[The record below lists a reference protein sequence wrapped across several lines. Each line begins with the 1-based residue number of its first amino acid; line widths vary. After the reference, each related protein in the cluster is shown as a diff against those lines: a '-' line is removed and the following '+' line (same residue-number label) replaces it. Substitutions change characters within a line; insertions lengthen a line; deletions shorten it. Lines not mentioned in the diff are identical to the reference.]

1 MPERFLANNRQVC
14 FRLLLFSFPVNTNTD
29 EWKEKWRVIV
39 IQAVI
44 MAGGSGTRLRPLTCD
59 LPKPMVPVLNRP
71 VMSYTVDLLKKHG
84 IENIAVTLA
93 YLPGKIQDFYGSGEE
108 MGVKFQYF
116 VEDVPLG
123 TAGSVMNTGDF
134 LRGTFIVISG
144 DALTDLDI
152 SAALEFHRQRR
163 SMATLVLHCQAIP
176 LEYGVVVTDKEG
188 RITRFLEKPSWGEV
202 FSDTVNTGIYILE
215 PEVMEYCRKGEQ
227 ADFSKDLFPRL
238 MKDNVPMYGWVT
250 PGYWCD
256 IGDLRS
262 YRQAQFDLL
271 EGKVAVEIGGTE
283 KSSGFWVEGSAEIAE
298 DVEITPPVYIGGNC
312 VLEPGIRLGPFT
324 VINDCCQV
332 GSGSSLKQTVVW
344 KHTRLGTNVECRGAT
359 ICSNVSL
366 DSGARLF
373 EDSVL
378 GNGILAEENVT
389 IRPGAKVWPGK
400 IISDGTEISDNLV
413 WGSRLGRRLF
423 GRKDISGLFNVEVT
437 PEFASRL
444 GSAFAVQ
451 AGKRE
456 CIIISAD
463 NHQASAL
470 VADSLGV
477 GILAAGSRVIRC
489 SGLAAP
495 VARYAVRQYR
505 AGGGIHVRLDV
516 HRKNRVHLEFF
527 DSLGANIDRGRER
540 KLEAA
545 FNNQD
550 YQRAAATEVEIVERS
565 NDILRLYFAQGA
577 RELRALGPGKSGP
590 QVVLGAE
597 SDHISF
603 LATAYLSHIGCTV
616 TRGGY
621 SPAAVS
627 ARVQDVSASLGVHLS
642 ADGEGLVLVD
652 DEGRLVDSEEY
663 RALSTWI
670 ALQAK
675 GSSVVLPHDA
685 AQAIRDMAAR
695 SQAILI
701 PAKTR
706 PGEIMAEMRRLDH
719 DSRVALQFTLFFDGI
734 QAAGIIAD
742 YLVAKNTSLR
752 GIFAQLPALH
762 CRKTAVSCLW
772 TEKGRVL
779 RELANGHSPEE
790 MELNEGVKITGEKG
804 WALVLPDSE
813 KPQFNIFTEGH
824 NEEFAQELATEYS
837 EKVRSL
843 LNKGPKQQS

>member
-1 MPERFLANNRQVC
+1 MPITGKSV

-29 EWKEKWRVIV
+29 KWKENWRVIV

-84 IENIAVTLA
+84 IEDIAVTLA
-93 YLPGKIQDFYGSGEE
+93 YLPGKIQDFYGSGIDS
-108 MGVKFQYF
+108 GVSLQYF
-116 VEDVPLG
+116 VEEVPLG

-152 SAALEFHRQRR
+152 SAALEFHRQHH
-163 SMATLVLHCQAIP
+163 SPATLVLHRQAIP
-176 LEYGVVVTDKEG
+176 LEYGVVITDNRD
-188 RITRFLEKPSWGEV
+188 RITRFLEKPGWGEV

-271 EGKVAVEIGGTE
+271 EGKVAAEIEGME
-283 KSSGFWVEGSAEIAE
+283 QSSGFWVGEGTDMAE
-298 DVEITPPVYIGGNC
+298 DVEIIPPVYIGRNC
-312 VLEPGIRLGPFT
+312 VLEPRVRLGPCT
-324 VINDCCQV
+324 IINDYCHV
-332 GSGSSLKQTVVW
+332 ESGSSLKRTVAW
-344 KHTRLGTNVECRGAT
+344 KHTRVGPNVECRGAT

-366 DSGARLF
+366 DSGTRLF
-373 EDSVL
+373 EDAVL

-400 IISDGTEISDNLV
+400 IISDGTEVSNNLV

-423 GRKDISGLFNVEVT
+423 GRKDISGLFNVEAT
-437 PEFASRL
+437 PEFACRL

-456 CIIISAD
+456 CFVISAD

-470 VADSLGV
+470 LADALGV
-477 GILAAGSRVIRC
+477 GILAAGFRVIRC

-495 VARYAVRQYR
+495 VARYAVRQYG

-527 DSLGANIDRGRER
+527 DSLGSNIDRGRER

-550 YQRAAATEVEIVERS
+550 YQRADAADVEIVERS

-590 QVVLGAE
+590 RVVLGAE
-597 SDHISF
+597 SDQISF
-603 LATAYLSHIGCTV
+603 LASAYLSHIGCTV
-616 TRGGY
+616 KRGGD
-621 SPAAVS
+621 SPASVS
-627 ARVQDVSASLGVHLS
+627 AKMQEVSASMGVYLS
-642 ADGEGLVLVD
+642 ADGEGLVVVD
-652 DEGRLVDSEEY
+652 DEGRLVDSEDY

-670 ALQAK
+670 ALQTK
-675 GSSVVLPHDA
+675 GSSIVLPHDA
-685 AQAIRDMAAR
+685 AQAIRDMALR
-695 SQAILI
+695 SQAHLI
-701 PAKTR
+701 PAKTG
-706 PGEIMAEMRRLDH
+706 PGEIMAEMRRRDH
-719 DSRVALQFTLFFDGI
+719 DPRVALQFTLFFDGI

-742 YLVAKNTSLR
+742 YLAANDTSLR
-752 GIFAQLPALH
+752 EIFAKLPALH
-762 CRKTAVSCLW
+762 CRKAAVPCMW

-779 RELANGHSPEE
+779 RELADGHNPEE
-790 MELNEGVKITGEKG
+790 MELNEGVKIMGEKG

-824 NEEFAQELATEYS
+824 SEEFAQELAAEYS